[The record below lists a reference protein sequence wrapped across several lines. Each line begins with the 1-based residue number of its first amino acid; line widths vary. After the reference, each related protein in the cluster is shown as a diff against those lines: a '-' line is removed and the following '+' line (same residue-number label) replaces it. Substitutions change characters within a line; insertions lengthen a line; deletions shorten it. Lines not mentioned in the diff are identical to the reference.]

1 MKFGMSSIGLGPFSD
16 PEIMAHVAQTAER
29 CGFESLWAP
38 DHSAIPDPHQS
49 KCPYTPDGEIPGG
62 PDAPLVEPITA
73 LSFLAGLTFRIKLGT
88 GIMIL
93 PQRHPFYVAKEV
105 ATLDLISK
113 GRAMLGIGS
122 GWCWEE
128 FEALGLNFHERGKRT
143 DEALQAL
150 RALWREDPSTFKG
163 KHFNFER
170 IRSFPKP
177 VQKGGVPILVG
188 GHSRAA
194 ARRAARF
201 GDGFY
206 PLTPI
211 VGANLASINFLKEI
225 EAMIGLLREECAK
238 VGRKFEEIEITT
250 SVAPQLDMVKRVED
264 LGVTRVFTV
273 SAVSDRDGITRSLEQ
288 LSNELIARM

>member
-1 MKFGMSSIGLGPFSD
+1 MKVGMASIGLGPFSD
-16 PEIMAHVAQTAER
+16 PDVMAHVAITAER

-38 DHSAIPDPHQS
+38 DHSAVPEGHQT

-73 LSFLAGLTFRIKLGT
+73 LSFIAGLTSKIKLGT

-113 GRAMLGIGS
+113 GRAQLGIGS
-122 GWCWEE
+122 GWCAEE
-128 FEALGLNFHERGKRT
+128 FTALGLDFHERGKRT
-143 DEALQAL
+143 DEAMQSL
-150 RALWREDPSTFKG
+150 RVLWREDPSTFKG
-163 KHFNFER
+163 THFNFER

-177 VQKGGVPILVG
+177 VQRGGVPILVG

-194 ARRAARF
+194 ARRAARY

-211 VGANLASINFLKEI
+211 VDTDIAKIDFLNSVKGLIGMLKE
-225 EAMIGLLREECAK
+225 ECEKA
-238 VGRKFEEIEITT
+238 GRKFDGFDITT
-250 SVAPQLDMVKRVED
+250 GAGPDLDFIKRLED
-264 LGVTRVFTV
+264 LGITRVFMS
-273 SAVSDRDGITRSLEQ
+273 SAASDRDGITRSLEQ
-288 LSNELIARM
+288 IGNQVIARL

>member
-1 MKFGMSSIGLGPFSD
+1 MKFGIGSIGIGPFSV
-16 PEIMAHVAQTAER
+16 PETMAHVAQTAER

-38 DHSAIPDPHQS
+38 DHSAIPDPHLS

-62 PDAPLVEPITA
+62 ADAPLVEPITA
-73 LSFLAGLTFRIKLGT
+73 LSFLAGLTSRIKLGT

-105 ATLDLISK
+105 ATLDLVSH

-122 GWCWEE
+122 GWCSEE
-128 FEALGLNFHERGKRT
+128 FAALGLNFHERGKRT
-143 DEALQAL
+143 DEALGAL
-150 RALWREDPSTFKG
+150 RALWRDDPSSYKG
-163 KHFNFER
+163 THFNFEH

-211 VGANLASINFLKEI
+211 AGTDLATVDFIKEI
-225 EAMIGLLREECAK
+225 EQMIGMLREECAK
-238 VGRKFEEIEITT
+238 VGRSFEGMDIST

-264 LGVTRVFTV
+264 LGVTRVFTI
-273 SAVSDRDGITRSLEQ
+273 STASDRDGITRALEK
-288 LSNELIARM
+288 LGNELIARM

>member
-1 MKFGMSSIGLGPFSD
+1 MKFGIGSIGIGPFSV

-38 DHSAIPDPHQS
+38 DHSAIPDPHVS

-62 PDAPLVEPITA
+62 ADAPLVEPIAA
-73 LSFLAGLTFRIKLGT
+73 LSFLAGLTSRIKLGT

-105 ATLDLISK
+105 ATLDLVSH

-122 GWCWEE
+122 GWCSEE
-128 FEALGLNFHERGKRT
+128 FAALGLNFHERGKRT
-143 DEALQAL
+143 DEALGAL
-150 RALWREDPSTFKG
+150 RALWRDDPSSYKG
-163 KHFNFER
+163 THFNFEH

-211 VGANLASINFLKEI
+211 AGTNLATVDLIKEI
-225 EAMIGLLREECAK
+225 EQMIGMLKEECAK
-238 VGRKFEEIEITT
+238 IGRSFDGFDIST
-250 SVAPQLDMVKRVED
+250 SVAPQIDMVKRVED
-264 LGVTRVFTV
+264 LGVTRVFTI
-273 SAVSDRDGITRSLEQ
+273 STASDRDGISRSLEQ
-288 LSNELIARM
+288 LGNELIARM

>member
-1 MKFGMSSIGLGPFSD
+1 MKVGVGSVGLGPFSS
-16 PEIMAHVAQTAER
+16 PEAMGHLAQTAER
-29 CGFESLWAP
+29 CGFESVWAP

-62 PDAPLVEPITA
+62 PHAPLCEPITA
-73 LSFLAGLTFRIKLGT
+73 LSYVAALTSKIKLGT

-93 PQRHPFYVAKEV
+93 PQRHPFYVAKEL
-105 ATLDLISK
+105 ATLDLVSK
-113 GRAMLGIGS
+113 GRAILGIGS
-122 GWCWEE
+122 GWCSEE

-143 DEALQAL
+143 DEAMQAL
-150 RALWREDPSTFKG
+150 RSLWREDPSSFKG
-163 KHFNFER
+163 THFNFER

-177 VQKGGVPILVG
+177 VQKGGVPIVVG

-211 VGANLASINFLKEI
+211 VGIDVTTIDFLQEI
-225 EAMIGLLREECAK
+225 KGLIALLREECAK
-238 VGRKFEEIEITT
+238 VGRNSDGFDISTGA
-250 SVAPQLDMVKRVED
+250 APDLDMIKRLED
-264 LGVTRVFTV
+264 FGVTRVFTN
-273 SAVSDRDGITRSLEQ
+273 SAATDRDGVTRWAEQ
-288 LSNELIARM
+288 VGNEVIARL

>member
-1 MKFGMSSIGLGPFSD
+1 MKVGIGSVGLGPFSV
-16 PEIMAHVAQTAER
+16 PEAMGHLAQTAER
-29 CGFESLWAP
+29 CGFESVWAP

-62 PDAPLVEPITA
+62 PHAPLCEPITA
-73 LSFLAGLTFRIKLGT
+73 LSYVAALTSKIKLGT

-93 PQRHPFYVAKEV
+93 PQRHPFYVAKEL
-105 ATLDLISK
+105 ATLDLVSK
-113 GRAMLGIGS
+113 GRAILGIGS
-122 GWCWEE
+122 GWCSEE

-143 DEALQAL
+143 DEAMQAL
-150 RALWREDPSTFKG
+150 RALWREDPSSFKG
-163 KHFNFER
+163 THFNFER

-177 VQKGGVPILVG
+177 VQKGGVPIVVG

-211 VGANLASINFLKEI
+211 VGI
-225 EAMIGLLREECAK
+225 
-238 VGRKFEEIEITT
+238 
-250 SVAPQLDMVKRVED
+250 DVED
-264 LGVTRVFTV
+264 HRLPPGDQGIDRAAQGGMRQGRTQLRRLRHLDRSGARSRHDQAPRGPRRNARVHELRCHRSRRGDPLGGASR
-273 SAVSDRDGITRSLEQ
+273 Q
-288 LSNELIARM
+288 

>member
-1 MKFGMSSIGLGPFSD
+1 MKVGAGSIGIGPFSD
-16 PEIMAHVAQTAER
+16 PGVMAHLAQAAER

-38 DHSAIPDPHQS
+38 DHSAIPDGHQS

-62 PDAPLVEPITA
+62 PDAALNEPIAA
-73 LSFLAGLTFRIKLGT
+73 LSYVAAVTSKIKLGT

-105 ATLDLISK
+105 ATLDLVSK
-113 GRAMLGIGS
+113 GRAILGIGS
-122 GWCWEE
+122 GWCSEE
-128 FEALGLNFHERGKRT
+128 FAAHGLDFHQRGKRT
-143 DEALQAL
+143 DEAMQAV

-163 KHFNFER
+163 THFSFER

-177 VQKGGVPILVG
+177 VQKGGVPIVVG

-211 VGANLASINFLKEI
+211 VGIDVSTIDFIKEI
-225 EAMIGLLREECAK
+225 KDLIAMLKEECAK
-238 VGRKFEEIEITT
+238 VGRNSDGFDISTGA
-250 SVAPQLDMVKRVED
+250 APDLDMIKRLED
-264 LGVTRVFTV
+264 LGVTRVFT
-273 SAVSDRDGITRSLEQ
+273 STTNPGRDEITRWAEKVG
-288 LSNELIARM
+288 NEIIARV